1 MANSSKSKSSLR
13 QRNFCFLWLG
23 QVLILCAVQFW
34 VVALT
39 WLVLKTTHSG
49 TAISSVL
56 MVAAIPRGILTLA
69 GGVVIDRFIPN
80 QVAAGAAFAVTL
92 LVGISTILLFF
103 NSLQLPQIL
112 IISALFGASD
122 AFIYPA
128 LMTILPR
135 IINKSQIPQANA
147 ILGGGEQMTN
157 VIGPALS
164 GIIVGN
170 FGLSIAFAINTILFA
185 LGSLCLYLVLQPKN
199 LNLANQNISTSRQ
212 NFSSEIMEGLRYAW
226 QNQIIRLCLIVAAML
241 NFALLGP
248 LVVGGAKLVEV
259 RFAGDAIQF
268 GYFLAAYGV
277 GALVGIIIAGVI
289 GQVNCIG
296 IMLVWL
302 SFALGGGLIAL
313 GFINKITI
321 AYFILAAMGLGGG
334 IVGVFAITWL
344 QEQTEMHMQGRVMSL
359 IAFAS
364 IALDPFSQ
372 AISGFLIDVSL
383 SFLFVGAGILMVLTG
398 VLTWTSPGIRIDK
411 NADIR

>member
-1 MANSSKSKSSLR
+1 MINSSKLKPKPSKPPIL
-13 QRNFCFLWLG
+13 QRNFCLLWLG
-23 QVLILCAVQFW
+23 QALILCAVQFW

-49 TAISSVL
+49 TAIGSVL
-56 MVAAIPRGILTLA
+56 MAAAIPRAILTLV
-69 GGVVIDRFIPN
+69 GGVIIDRFIPN
-80 QVAAGAAFAVTL
+80 RVAASAAFAVTL
-92 LVGISTILLFF
+92 LVGICTTLLFF
-103 NSLQLPQIL
+103 NSLQLPQIF
-112 IISALFGASD
+112 IISTLFGASD

-135 IINKSQIPQANA
+135 IVDRSQLSQANA
-147 ILGGGEQMTN
+147 ILGGGEQITN
-157 VIGPALS
+157 VIGPAMS
-164 GIIVGN
+164 GIVVGN
-170 FGLSIAFAINTILFA
+170 FGLPVAFAINTTLFA
-185 LGSLCLYLVLQPKN
+185 LGSLFLYLVRQPKS
-199 LNLANQNISTSRQ
+199 LHLANLAAIKSQQS
-212 NFSSEIMEGLRYAW
+212 FSSEIMEGMRYAW
-226 QNQIIRLCLIVAAML
+226 RNHIIRLCLIVAAML

-259 RFAGDAIQF
+259 RFGGDAIQF

-277 GALVGIIIAGVI
+277 GAVLGIIIAGAI
-289 GQVNCIG
+289 GQINCIG
-296 IMLVWL
+296 MMLVWL

-313 GFINKITI
+313 GFTDKITI

-383 SFLFVGAGILMVLTG
+383 SFLFVAAGMLMVLTG
-398 VLTWTSPGIRIDK
+398 AFAWTSPGARIK
-411 NADIR
+411 

>member
-1 MANSSKSKSSLR
+1 ML

-23 QVLILCAVQFW
+23 QALILCAVQFW

-49 TAISSVL
+49 TAIGSVL
-56 MVAAIPRGILTLA
+56 MVAAIPRGILTLV

-80 QVAAGAAFAVTL
+80 RVAASAAFAVTM
-92 LVGISTILLFF
+92 LVGICTALLLF
-103 NSLQLPQIL
+103 NSLQLPQII

-135 IINKSQIPQANA
+135 IVDKSQLASANA
-147 ILGGGEQMTN
+147 IIGGGEQITN
-157 VIGPALS
+157 VIGPAVS
-164 GIIVGN
+164 GIVVGN
-170 FGLSIAFAINTILFA
+170 FGLPAAFAINTILFA
-185 LGSLCLYLVLQPKN
+185 LGSIFLYLIRQPKSRY
-199 LNLANQNISTSRQ
+199 LAQLETGQ
-212 NFSSEIMEGLRYAW
+212 NFRSEIMEGLRYAW
-226 QNQIIRLCLIVAAML
+226 RNPIIRLCLIVAAML

-259 RFAGDAIQF
+259 RFGGDAIQF

-277 GALVGIIIAGVI
+277 GAILGIIIAGAI
-289 GQVNCIG
+289 GQINHIG
-296 IMLVWL
+296 MMLVWL
-302 SFALGGGLIAL
+302 SFALGAGLIAL
-313 GFINKITI
+313 GFTDKITI

-383 SFLFVGAGILMVLTG
+383 SLLFAAAGTLMVFTG
-398 VLTWTSPGIRIDK
+398 VLAWTSPAARLK
-411 NADIR
+411 